1 MFNSKY
7 SKVLTGILVVIIIAI
22 IGTIGYFAYDMIAV
36 KSKNN
41 KAQEVVDKFKNTSIR
56 REFDSSDGED
66 KSSNTSNP
74 IDNLDKLESGV
85 KNSKKKDK
93 TYMEGYEVMGTI
105 SIPKTKI
112 EYPILS
118 EVTKKSLETSVAI
131 LYGVGLNQPGN
142 TTIVGH
148 NYRNGLFFS
157 DNKKLSNGDKINI
170 TDQEG
175 TTVTYEIYK
184 IYQTSPSDAE
194 YMQRDTG
201 GAREISLSTCTDD
214 SSARLIILAKE
225 K

>member
-7 SKVLTGILVVIIIAI
+7 SKVLTVILIIVIVGIV
-22 IGTIGYFAYDMIAV
+22 GTIGYFIYDIYAV

-41 KAQEVVDKFKNTSIR
+41 KAQEIVDQFSKSSIK
-56 REFDSSDGED
+56 REFETDADEDSGD
-66 KSSNTSNP
+66 TSNP
-74 IDNLDKLESGV
+74 LDSINSLENQQSTEA
-85 KNSKKKDK
+85 KK

-105 SIPKTKI
+105 SIKKTGI

-157 DNKKLSNGDKINI
+157 DNKKLSKGDEIKI
-170 TDQEG
+170 TDQTG
-175 TTVTYEIYK
+175 TTVTYEIYNM
-184 IYQTSPSDAE
+184 YETSPSDAS
-194 YMQRDTG
+194 YMQRDTA
-201 GAREISLSTCTDD
+201 GAKEISLSTCTDD
-214 SSARLIILAKE
+214 SKARLIILAKE